1 MADTTVYAS
10 KPVALDSTLQR
21 VADALEKWD
30 GTYPKAS
37 NTVVGIVKVDGTT
50 ITVDEDG
57 TISAESTDLTGYA
70 TTEALAKKGDTL
82 SYADST
88 LKLLSGETVLSE
100 VTIEG
105 GAASIQVKVTFDEA

>member
-10 KPVALDSTLQR
+10 EPVALDSTLQR

-57 TISAESTDLTGYA
+57 TIHGSAQND
-70 TTEALAKKGDTL
+70 
-82 SYADST
+82 
-88 LKLLSGETVLSE
+88 LKLTIVDGKLNATYTKETS
-100 VTIEG
+100 
-105 GAASIQVKVTFDEA
+105 